1 MIDDRPDYIRTD
13 KRGPKID
20 MNVRGRV
27 VSKTAVNGW
36 RKMVS
41 MLYAKSGAQGV
52 NPIFSVSANANRR
65 SGVNPPREVV
75 EEEVFEV
82 IEEETTE
89 ALETLNEEEPEK
101 VEEKVKEKE
110 PTVDEPIITKF
121 MNRTA
126 LPGVYL
132 KLR

>member
-1 MIDDRPDYIRTD
+1 
-13 KRGPKID
+13 
-20 MNVRGRV
+20 
-27 VSKTAVNGW
+27 
-36 RKMVS
+36 
-41 MLYAKSGAQGV
+41 MLYAKSGVQGV

-75 EEEVFEV
+75 EEEVFQV
-82 IEEETTE
+82 SEEETTE

-101 VEEKVKEKE
+101 VEENVKEKD
-110 PTVDEPIITKF
+110 PPVDEPIITKF

>member
-1 MIDDRPDYIRTD
+1 
-13 KRGPKID
+13 
-20 MNVRGRV
+20 
-27 VSKTAVNGW
+27 
-36 RKMVS
+36 
-41 MLYAKSGAQGV
+41 MLYAKSGVQGV

-82 IEEETTE
+82 IEETTE

-121 MNRTA
+121 LNRTA

-132 KLR
+132 KLK